1 MMTRSGRFLFL
12 MIIVAGAQQAPAQ
25 TPAFPGAEG
34 AGRYTS
40 GGRGGIVCEVTTLED
55 SGPGSLREAVAQK
68 GKRTVVFR
76 VSGTIRLKSEL
87 KIGNRDLTIAGQSAP
102 GDGICIADRAVVVN
116 ADNIILRYLRFRLG
130 DSLRT
135 EEDALW
141 GRYRNDIIIDHC
153 SASWSV
159 DECMSFYSSRNMTIQ
174 WCLIAESLYLST
186 HSNGAHGYGG
196 IWGGTNVSFHHN
208 LFAHHSSRT
217 PRFDG
222 SNALCINVDY
232 RNNVVYNWGFN
243 SAYGGERGT
252 INMVANYYKYGPA
265 TKSGVRFRIVEP
277 SDGAGKWYV
286 EENYVTGSPVIT
298 ANNWAGGVQGSYRAE
313 SLVRAYEPH
322 PYIPITQHSAEEA
335 FQRVLEYAGATLPRR
350 DPVDARIIQDV
361 INGTA
366 AYEGSAYEK
375 ANSVPDPSLL
385 CGIIDSQKEV
395 GGWPEL
401 FSLPAPADGD
411 HDGMPDYWE
420 NANGLNPADPADRN
434 LLNDEGYTRLEVYLN
449 SLTGATTAVREEPA
463 AQPAG
468 FVLKQNYPNPF
479 NQGTTILFALPSAGP
494 VEGTIRDLTGRVV
507 RRMAGGV
514 LAAGTHRWP
523 WDGREES
530 GLPAA
535 SGLYF
540 CVIRYQQQQQV
551 IKLQLLR

>member
-186 HSNGAHGYGG
+186 HSKGAHGYGG